1 MKHLFKRIVSFSL
14 SIYIFVVSFFL
25 FPLPTYAKTYYSW
38 DELRKDATTS
48 IFYIASQLKAVANGE
63 FSNFVQGLDAWEQ
76 YWNEDNVAVDS
87 ETGEVTYS
95 ADLVALIKQ
104 ALEEYAA
111 SVLPFKIENTYR
123 LDSIPASTFQSK
135 ELYNAFKTYCASH
148 EIVLTNPYG
157 SYFPVGDI
165 TPYIKEGGGFVK
177 YSSQVVLY
185 NGNWKLQS
193 IPMDMYR
200 ENRNSDGSYTIEL
213 QENYGTTMW
222 IGHYNPDKIKFNEYG
237 QQHFIVTH
245 DGGRIRVFN
254 SASEFMDYNAGQ
266 RKIYF
271 GSGFYDK
278 EPGEIKVD
286 YDELMDYM
294 DGKYDQFLEDLKDII
309 GDNPGIS
316 EEDLEKLIDELLG
329 KLGEIGGEIG
339 GNQQETN
346 GLLSGISDALSG
358 YFDSML
364 SILEEFAGAVD
375 SGFSTLA
382 DQLDIITLELG
393 LIYDKIGDMT
403 EEEVSDKTD
412 SLFSQLSSAFSEIG
426 TLLNGKFPFCL
437 PNDLYTMLAI
447 LSGDTVKVPSG
458 PDGGDVVV
466 CAYGNA
472 PFDAAVMGDNSKV
485 KKESSAP
492 VFEIPFVIGS
502 ADIEEKIQIDLSP
515 FEYISRLSRT
525 LMTLYYCV
533 CLMNLTFKVIDLGK
547 DIGND

>member
-135 ELYNAFKTYCASH
+135 EAYNTFKTYCASH
-148 EIVLTNPYG
+148 EIVLTNPYI
-157 SYFPVGDI
+157 SYFSIGDI

-177 YSSQVVLY
+177 YSSQFVLY

-193 IPMDMYR
+193 IPMDRYT
-200 ENRNSDGSYTIEL
+200 EKGNSDGSYTIEL
-213 QENYGTTMW
+213 QENYGSTQR
-222 IGHYNPDKIKFNEYG
+222 IGHYDPDKIKFNEYG
-237 QQHFIVTH
+237 QQNFIVTH

-278 EPGEIKVD
+278 EPGEIKVN
-286 YDELMDYM
+286 YDELVDYM
-294 DGKYDQFLEDLKDII
+294 DGKYNQFLEDLKDII

-316 EEDLEKLIDELLG
+316 EEDLEKLID
-329 KLGEIGGEIG
+329 
-339 GNQQETN
+339 
-346 GLLSGISDALSG
+346 
-358 YFDSML
+358 
-364 SILEEFAGAVD
+364 
-375 SGFSTLA
+375 
-382 DQLDIITLELG
+382 DQRFGHD
-393 LIYDKIGDMT
+393 
-403 EEEVSDKTD
+403 
-412 SLFSQLSSAFSEIG
+412 FH
-426 TLLNGKFPFCL
+426 
-437 PNDLYTMLAI
+437 
-447 LSGDTVKVPSG
+447 
-458 PDGGDVVV
+458 
-466 CAYGNA
+466 
-472 PFDAAVMGDNSKV
+472 
-485 KKESSAP
+485 
-492 VFEIPFVIGS
+492 
-502 ADIEEKIQIDLSP
+502 
-515 FEYISRLSRT
+515 
-525 LMTLYYCV
+525 
-533 CLMNLTFKVIDLGK
+533 
-547 DIGND
+547 

>member
-1 MKHLFKRIVSFSL
+1 MKHLLKRIVSFSL

-135 ELYNAFKTYCASH
+135 EAYNTFKTYCASH
-148 EIVLTNPYG
+148 EIVLTNPYI
-157 SYFPVGDI
+157 SYFSIGDI

-177 YSSQVVLY
+177 YSSQFVLY

-193 IPMDMYR
+193 IPMDRYT
-200 ENRNSDGSYTIEL
+200 EKGNSDGSYTIEL
-213 QENYGTTMW
+213 QENYGSTQR
-222 IGHYNPDKIKFNEYG
+222 IGHYDPDKIKFNEYG
-237 QQHFIVTH
+237 QQNFIVTH

-278 EPGEIKVD
+278 EPGEIKVN
-286 YDELMDYM
+286 YDELVDYM
-294 DGKYDQFLEDLKDII
+294 DGKYNQFLEDLKDII

-329 KLGEIGGEIG
+329 KLGDIGGEIG

-346 GLLSGISDALSG
+346 GILSDIASSLSGIASTLSG
-358 YFDSML
+358 YFSSVLSSLDEILL
-364 SILEEFAGAVD
+364 SIKALVWIEADDKLDEEKMDLFD
-375 SGFSTLA
+375 
-382 DQLDIITLELG
+382 
-393 LIYDKIGDMT
+393 LIDKIWENP
-403 EEEVSDKTD
+403 EEGSQDAAATLSESFSDIAARLTK
-412 SLFSQLSSAFSEIG
+412 
-426 TLLNGKFPFCL
+426 KFPFSIPWDIYSL
-437 PNDLYTMLAI
+437 FTVFSGTPPPKEATYRTMTLNAQPFTVDREDLEQ
-447 LSGDTVKVPSG
+447 
-458 PDGGDVVV
+458 DVHD
-466 CAYGNA
+466 A
-472 PFDAAVMGDNSKV
+472 PYFVL
-485 KKESSAP
+485 
-492 VFEIPFVIGS
+492 PFVIESYG
-502 ADIEEKIQIDLSP
+502 INEKLILDFKDYGMVSTFARTFLSVL
-515 FEYISRLSRT
+515 FAVFLIKFTIR
-525 LMTLYYCV
+525 
-533 CLMNLTFKVIDLGK
+533 I
-547 DIGND
+547 IGLFRGGGGD